1 MRILAVEL
9 QKLFSSKVFL
19 LIIAVVFVLNGYLV
33 FRTANSGDAKPEQ
46 YKAVYEEIEGL
57 SDAEKLQWLDE
68 RLNEYD
74 RQQGYSWIVLAE
86 LYDECADIVGY
97 SEYLDSIDS
106 QAESMTRV
114 SIFAKPDTFNYR
126 SIVKTPSAYK
136 KVRDVVLVFDISK
149 GVNLATDNSF
159 TDILCGF
166 IVLFAV
172 LSLMIS
178 DREQG
183 ISGLLFALKRGRGRL
198 LLTKLTALAI
208 TVFCAVSLIYAENLI
223 IMQSIY
229 GLGNLSRP
237 VQSISGFIGCNLKI
251 SVFQYLF
258 LYVIFKSLAMFTIG
272 SLLSMIAVNTKNTV
286 QFYGIS
292 AIILISEGVLY
303 AVIHPLSV
311 YSIFRYINLIS
322 FTEVNEIFCNYKNIN
337 FFGYPIPLI
346 PTATVALIIITL
358 ITAELSVIFYAKK
371 RNLEFKKINFKF
383 KINKSQKIH
392 SPIYYTFNKSLILQ
406 NGLVIIAIFI
416 ALSAFMSENFV
427 KKYDITDVY
436 YRYYTELLN
445 GQSPEEVKSFIAD
458 ETRRFDELNTKASE
472 LMQTSDGLSAELKE
486 IQKQLAP
493 RSGFYLLK
501 ERFETI
507 KNIKNTQIFYDTGYK
522 RMFGVNG
529 YNDDM
534 KYSLLAVMLCIFLIS
549 PMISNDNKYRMMSVI
564 NATSSGNRRYIRRN
578 IAVSAIYGIISA
590 MLWLIPY
597 TATVSQYYGFS
608 GLNSSIRS
616 IIDFADFSIN
626 MSVLQYLLMI
636 YLLRTLA
643 LIICSLIMLWIS
655 SECRNITTAVLINSA
670 VFALPVAIYLFGAKI
685 MVNVGFNAMLSVNII
700 FNNISFIHFLPAIVL
715 LTAFISDRYRYTQL

>member
-19 LIIAVVFVLNGYLV
+19 LIIAGVFVLNNYLV

-74 RQQGYSWIVLAE
+74 IQQGYSWAVLAE

-97 SEYLDSIDS
+97 SDYLDSIDS

-126 SIVKTPSAYK
+126 SIVKTPPAYE
-136 KVRDVVLVFDISK
+136 KVRDVVPVFEISK
-149 GVNLATDNSF
+149 GLNLATDNSF

-183 ISGLLFALKRGRGRL
+183 MSGLLFVLKRGRGRL

-208 TVFCAVSLIYAENLI
+208 TVFCAVCLIYAENLI
-223 IMQSIY
+223 ITHNIY

-258 LYVIFKSLAMFTIG
+258 LYVIFKSLAMSAIG
-272 SLLSMIAVNTKNTV
+272 FVLSLIAVNTKNTV

-322 FTEVNEIFCNYKNIN
+322 FTKVNEIFCNYKNIN
-337 FFGYPIPLI
+337 FFNYPIPLI
-346 PTATVALIIITL
+346 PTATGALILITL
-358 ITAELSVIFYAKK
+358 ITAGFSVIFYAKK
-371 RNLEFKKINFKF
+371 RNLEFKKISFKF
-383 KINKSQKIH
+383 KISKSDKIH
-392 SPIYYTFNKSLILQ
+392 SPIYYTFYKSLILQ
-406 NGLVIIAIFI
+406 NGFVIIVVFV

-427 KKYDITDVY
+427 KKYDIADVY
-436 YRYYTELLN
+436 YRYYTELLS
-445 GQSPEEVKSFIAD
+445 GQSPEEAENFIAD
-458 ETRRFDELNTKASE
+458 ESRRFDDLNTKASE
-472 LMQTSDGLSAELKE
+472 LMQTSNGFSAELKE

-493 RSGFYLLK
+493 SLGFYLLK
-501 ERFETI
+501 ERFETV
-507 KNIKNTQIFYDTGYK
+507 KNIENTQIFYDTGYK

-529 YNDDM
+529 YDDDM
-534 KYSLLAVMLCIFLIS
+534 KYTLLAVMLCIFLIS
-549 PMISNDNKYRMMSVI
+549 PIISNDNKYRMMSVI
-564 NATSSGNRRYIRRN
+564 NATSSGNKSYIQRN
-578 IAVSAIYGIISA
+578 IAVSVIYGIISA
-590 MLWLIPY
+590 ILWLVPY
-597 TATVSQYYGFS
+597 TVTVSQYYGFS

-616 IIDFADFSIN
+616 IIDFADFPIN
-626 MSVLQYLLMI
+626 ITVLQYLMMI

-655 SECRNITTAVLINSA
+655 SKCRNITTAVLINFA
-670 VFALPVAIYLFGAKI
+670 VFALPVVIYLLGAEI
-685 MVNVGFNAMLSVNII
+685 MVNIGFNAMISVNII
-700 FNNISFIHFLPAIVL
+700 LNNISFIHFLPVIVL
-715 LTAFISDRYRYTQL
+715 LTAFASNRMKK